1 MPYKG
6 LGLDLDL
13 DLELDINMEPVWLAS
28 YRFSESSHLYKSAY
42 TIYISINQS
51 TSQYKIE
58 IKIEMGPYPD

>member
-42 TIYISINQS
+42 TIYISINQPLN
-51 TSQYKIE
+51 
-58 IKIEMGPYPD
+58 IK